1 MIRTLALTAVL
12 AGAAVSAVS
21 AEDEREKE
29 PPRMVVANFRA
40 ATGDSFYWN
49 GQAESSGRWVT
60 TLADRLNQ
68 RFTQMRQ
75 FRMIDRK
82 FDAEVQDEIARLSD
96 KNAAKA
102 DVIRLGQ
109 RIGTDYLTV
118 GEVRFSSEQKPA
130 AVANPIIGQAIA
142 LPPSR
147 FAEIS
152 YRIVHA
158 PTGEIVSADTITLD
172 YGEFRVGDMFSF
184 ISASTDAASL
194 QVAESVLA
202 ALSPASAPVPAP
214 AAATPQ
220 GAPSA
225 PPPVE
230 LNTTI
235 RGTGNGGVVT
245 PF

>member
-1 MIRTLALTAVL
+1 
-12 AGAAVSAVS
+12 
-21 AEDEREKE
+21 
-29 PPRMVVANFRA
+29 MVVANFRA

-49 GQAESSGRWVT
+49 GQPESSARWVT

-68 RFTQMRQ
+68 RFTQMRR

-102 DVIRLGQ
+102 DVVRLGQ
-109 RIGTDYLTV
+109 RLGTDYLTV
-118 GEVRFSSEQKPA
+118 GEVRFSSERKPS
-130 AVANPIIGQAIA
+130 AVANPITGQAIA
-142 LPPSR
+142 VAQGR

-152 YRIVHA
+152 YRIIHA

-172 YGEFRVGDMFSF
+172 YGEFRVSDMFSF

-194 QVAESVLA
+194 QVAESVLV
-202 ALSPASAPVPAP
+202 ALSPASAPAAAAPRSAP
-214 AAATPQ
+214 AA
-220 GAPSA
+220 
-225 PPPVE
+225 PPPAE

-235 RGTGNGGVVT
+235 RGTGNGGGVT